1 MKPEIIGAL
10 LFRMLGVLMF
20 LLGAVPLIG
29 TAIAYFSLSIQAQ
42 ANDVYFVLNQSLLWL
57 ASLVVLGCI
66 LLLFS
71 KKFGRLLARGL
82 E

>member
-20 LLGAVPLIG
+20 LVGAIPLIG
-29 TAIAYFSLSIQAQ
+29 TAIAYMSLSIQGEAK
-42 ANDVYFVLNQSLLWL
+42 DIYFVLNQSLYWL
-57 ASLVVLGCI
+57 IILVAFGSM

-71 KKFGRLLARGL
+71 KRFGRLLARGL